1 MKTKKKGT
9 TIGFAEKLGYAGISV
24 ADNLRGSYR
33 GTFMQF
39 FCTNVLMIRP
49 GILATLMSLVTIW
62 DAINDPL
69 IASYADNHPNKN
81 GDRARQYLWAGIP
94 LSIIMIL
101 MFVRF
106 SMNPTISLMI
116 IFCLNILFSVATTFH
131 RLPFYAMMILV
142 SPHEADRLSV
152 NKFHFFG
159 TAIGTALGSLAMW
172 PLVRLVGGVD
182 EAGNVANP
190 EKGFLMGM
198 VVVGAIVI
206 ILSLYHYYT
215 TKERV
220 HPQQTEKTPMIEAI
234 KILFKKAVFRR
245 NVILDFLRST
255 IIAGTTGY
263 ALYYVTYVLGKPGFL
278 TAMYAI
284 YLISNII
291 ALPFLNKVI
300 EKLGKRMSLIASA
313 VLLIVGEIIFIVFAK
328 NIIGGISLVLATG
341 LATAMINVVLSLNRA
356 RVADEVED
364 EDEKGRRVD
373 SMVSN
378 VNGFAIKCGT
388 SVVSLAFGWILELSG
403 YDATLAV
410 QPTSAINGIIFIM
423 GWLVIICCVGLILA
437 APKDKVEAPKAAV
450 SGTEGE

>member
-9 TIGFAEKLGYAGISV
+9 TIGLAEKLGYAGISV

-255 IIAGTTGY
+255 IIAATTGY
-263 ALYYVTYVLGKPGFL
+263 ALYLRDLRPWK
-278 TAMYAI
+278 
-284 YLISNII
+284 
-291 ALPFLNKVI
+291 
-300 EKLGKRMSLIASA
+300 
-313 VLLIVGEIIFIVFAK
+313 
-328 NIIGGISLVLATG
+328 TG
-341 LATAMINVVLSLNRA
+341 LPDAHVRDLPDLQHSCAAFPEQSDREAWKEDVSYCLCRA
-356 RVADEVED
+356 FDRWRDHFHRFR
-364 EDEKGRRVD
+364 EKHHRRY
-373 SMVSN
+373 
-378 VNGFAIKCGT
+378 
-388 SVVSLAFGWILELSG
+388 LAGACYRSG
-403 YDATLAV
+403 D
-410 QPTSAINGIIFIM
+410 GH
-423 GWLVIICCVGLILA
+423 
-437 APKDKVEAPKAAV
+437 D
-450 SGTEGE
+450 